1 MLCRRRWCM
10 LGSQVIRKQQ
20 VRLPLHCVSCDPP
33 PVGYPLRCL
42 SCDHPPIVGR
52 LCELVET
59 PSALA
64 SRTSCQDLDDYLSK
78 LEEGSGCSQGQAGTL
93 SWTPDENTPDTVYYQ
108 VSRWR
113 GPSVRASLAPF
124 TRHLI
129 RVESE
134 LNRVRFVWVVGIV
147 KWPLISFAQTLAD
160 RKLQAYSRNTH
171 KHV

>member
-1 MLCRRRWCM
+1 M

-108 VSRWR
+108 VSR
-113 GPSVRASLAPF
+113 
-124 TRHLI
+124 
-129 RVESE
+129 
-134 LNRVRFVWVVGIV
+134 
-147 KWPLISFAQTLAD
+147 
-160 RKLQAYSRNTH
+160 
-171 KHV
+171 